1 MYPLPLALVIPLIL
15 VVITAGV
22 YDILWRRIPNWVSFS
37 GIVLGFGGNIF
48 LSHWHGFKNAAL
60 GVGLG
65 FLVYFCL
72 YLLRGMGAGDVK
84 LMAAVGAFSGPG
96 NWVAILVLTA
106 VLGAGCA
113 IFLILSRGAL
123 SQTLV
128 NIWHILR
135 ELAHFRAPYK
145 SHEKIDV
152 RNSSALR
159 LPHGAVI
166 ALAVIAFVGLAR
178 NFLAA

>member
-1 MYPLPLALVIPLIL
+1 
-15 VVITAGV
+15 
-22 YDILWRRIPNWVSFS
+22 
-37 GIVLGFGGNIF
+37 
-48 LSHWHGFKNAAL
+48 
-60 GVGLG
+60 
-65 FLVYFCL
+65 
-72 YLLRGMGAGDVK
+72 
-84 LMAAVGAFSGPG
+84 
-96 NWVAILVLTA
+96 VLTA